1 MMHDILIVAVISIVT
16 VAVRFLPF
24 IVFRDQEDVP
34 ETVRYLGKV
43 LPGAVMGML
52 VVYCLKDINLAAPGY
67 GLPQIL
73 SVAVTAAAYFWK
85 KDTSISV
92 ITGTACYMLLTYLV
106 SK

>member
-52 VVYCLKDINLAAPGY
+52 VVYCLKDINLAEPGY
-67 GLPQIL
+67 GLPKIL
-73 SVAVTAAAYFWK
+73 SVAVTAAAFLWK
-85 KDTSISV
+85 KDTSVSV

>member
-1 MMHDILIVAVISIVT
+1 MMHDILIVAMISIVT

-24 IVFRDQEDVP
+24 IVFRDRKEVP
-34 ETVRYLGKV
+34 ETVRYLGRV

-52 VVYCLKDINLAAPGY
+52 VVYCLKDIDFTASGY

-92 ITGTACYMLLTYLV
+92 ITGTACYMLLMYLV